1 MTRLARLF
9 ALVLCLASGLVGP
22 SYAENKTVRL
32 ASLDWPPYTMAGDT
46 NGGAELVVRRAFEA
60 MGYRLVVDFLPWN
73 RAVYNAA
80 HAPAFDGYF
89 PEYWATSVEKTFFF
103 SRPIGRSP
111 LGFAER
117 KSQPV
122 AWQKLDDLA
131 GIRIGTVSG
140 YINTEEFDAS
150 AKAGRLVVE
159 EALSDSINLRKLARG
174 RIRLAVIDRNVM
186 DYLLANDPD
195 LMNEAKN
202 LRFNDRLLE
211 EKDLFVC
218 FRRDDRGREMARIL
232 NEGLRRIDA
241 NAMIR
246 EHLSVPSGRATAVP
260 VR

>member
-1 MTRLARLF
+1 
-9 ALVLCLASGLVGP
+9 LVTGLVHP
-22 SYAENKTVRL
+22 SDAEDKTVRL
-32 ASLDWPPYTMAGDT
+32 ASLDWPPYTMAGNI

-60 MGYRLVVDFLPWN
+60 MGYRLVVEVLPWN
-73 RAVYNAA
+73 RAVYNATN
-80 HAPAFDGYF
+80 APAFDGYF
-89 PEYWATSVEKTFFF
+89 PEYWASAAEKTFFF

-117 KSQPV
+117 KAEPV
-122 AWQKLDDLA
+122 AWQRLDDLA

-140 YINTEEFDAS
+140 YINTDEFDTR
-150 AKAGRLVVE
+150 AKAGGLSVE

-186 DYLLANDPD
+186 DVLLANDPG
-195 LMNEAKN
+195 LMTEAKE
-202 LRFNDRLLE
+202 LRFNDRMLE

-241 NAMIR
+241 TALMR
-246 EHLSVPSGRATAVP
+246 ERLSVLSGRANAAP
-260 VR
+260 LR